1 MTEPD
6 VFRGDEARVGEGA
19 EEAGPEKVRKM
30 LVSESYKGVADWG
43 CISCELLSEEQDPG
57 QREEGS
63 GEGERERL

>member
-30 LVSESYKGVADWG
+30 LGWLTGAASPVS
-43 CISCELLSEEQDPG
+43 C
-57 QREEGS
+57 
-63 GEGERERL
+63 